1 MTTILII
8 LFSFNTHYAVP
19 LSQAIVFAGS
29 LMTFVM
35 KMNQRHPKRDRPLI
49 DYKVSMHFAPCILM
63 GTSIGVLVNAM
74 FPEWLIL
81 LMLTAVVVYVTINTF
96 QKGHQFWKK
105 ETAAKND
112 VKQEDHDEEERQNI
126 AARQVEMTEQ

>member
-1 MTTILII
+1 
-8 LFSFNTHYAVP
+8 
-19 LSQAIVFAGS
+19 
-29 LMTFVM
+29 MTFIM

-49 DYKVSMHFAPCILM
+49 DYKVSMHFAPMILL

-96 QKGHQFWKK
+96 QKGAQFWKK
-105 ETAAKND
+105 ETAARNA
-112 VKQEDHDEEERQNI
+112 VKKEDHEPEEAKPIVPE
-126 AARQVEMTEQ
+126 QVELAEM